1 KLHDALGNTIPEFVA
16 SGPRPLDGGQDP
28 HSKAMLPL
36 PPDANSRRVDPW
48 RVSYWHL
55 LTHTSGLAPWRDVY
69 RQAGPP
75 PTPPEV
81 EDPVPREA
89 RWQAGLKALCSYP
102 FVGDPDGVVRYSDLG
117 LMLLAEAAARLDGM
131 PGQID
136 RVIAARVAG
145 PLGLKSL
152 IFNPVRNGVPRERIA
167 PTEDDPTWRG
177 RRVWGEVHDENASG
191 LGGVAGHA
199 GLFATARDV
208 AAFGQ
213 AWLDHSPKL
222 GIDAGLMQDAVR
234 EHAETD
240 DARRGLGWML
250 KAHKGAW
257 AGDRFHPS
265 SYGHTGFTGTSLIV
279 DPTRRLVVA
288 CLTNRVYHGRE
299 FDTIYG
305 FRRRLHTAIAQLAD
319 SGGV

>member
-1 KLHDALGNTIPEFVA
+1 HDALGNTIPEFVA

-177 RRVWGEVHDENASG
+177 RRVWGEVHDENAAG

-199 GLFATARDV
+199 GLFSTARDL
-208 AAFGQ
+208 AIFGQ
-213 AWLDHSPKL
+213 MLLNLGSYNGVHVLSPNTVL
-222 GIDAGLMQDAVR
+222 LMIQNHTFGIGV
-234 EHAETD
+234 
-240 DARRGLGWML
+240 RRGLGFDL
-250 KAHKGAW
+250 KSSTFSSV
-257 AGDRFHPS
+257 GDLMGGGTF
-265 SYGHTGFTGTSLIV
+265 GHLGFTGTSIWI
-279 DPTRRLVVA
+279 DPSNQLVTIL
-288 CLTNRVYHGRE
+288 LTNRVHP
-299 FDTIYG
+299 T
-305 FRRRLHTAIAQLAD
+305 
-319 SGGV
+319 